1 MVRISIPHYGTTEQV
16 DVPRVS
22 RKNSVS
28 CAYFISY
35 RLAFL
40 SRSVIALANTF
51 F

>member
-28 CAYFISY
+28 LLVVIIARIV
-35 RLAFL
+35 LAFMRA
-40 SRSVIALANTF
+40 SHMM
-51 F
+51 